1 MIKRQLTHHCNCGA
15 CMHQADES
23 KRSGTLLNKAGYLLF
38 PTDSLKRK
46 VSLTGSEDIKDA
58 ASEFTVA
65 KKKMKDLRSLL
76 PALAKSL
83 KNGDFGGDLVDRA
96 YKEDLPETLNQLRYI
111 LALKPDKTFEKAIN
125 KVIKAIETALSSE
138 SELGQFYTGSQIR
151 TGNDLLDP
159 TKNQDLL
166 NSAATK
172 ITDIDKKLDE
182 LLKYD
187 AASLR
192 QTFTNI
198 TDDGVAETYS
208 AFSANDPRYPN
219 GEDLDELKA
228 FFDRKYKLVC
238 VLPGS
243 LIIDTVE
250 GLVKHPEEE
259 FVSVTELSDDMKRRV
274 STLLQQWR
282 GQDYQCANCTE
293 DTHSLAFVIQ
303 AVGHTKSENDTFDPI
318 TEKNDLFIVGAEC
331 FGSLISDSKHYAGEN
346 TGDAEALFTSRSTF
360 DEVAN
365 SIKLMLMSEAKLRSL
380 LETDAKTRGDNLT
393 PPILGI
399 DSSDSLIRLLYCGRG
414 EQLSRDLDRDTDLYQ
429 PSTIGEITISNPK
442 IGAVTVKRLMRLFNK
457 TSQEYSKL
465 NIVITKDRDE
475 FAKAVKTQIQALVG
489 DVSEREID
497 PDDIKKAGAKDI
509 DAVLVRHAFNVL
521 REVFD
526 YNEAFIMRPYSN
538 SIRVIGREINQ
549 EGYKSDFNTGF
560 VITLTQNDTELNMTA
575 TVPGAESLSL
585 WKTLTVHAP
594 IGYKDEDDTK
604 VVTGEADIHYAFLR
618 KKDCIGKE
626 IKPLTTRDVLQAVRN
641 VDTQKSEKDEETV
654 DGKVLACIKKMNDS
668 LENQSITITGKP
680 EDDATA
686 VNQLESITSTWS
698 EFLAEALQASY
709 KNLSE
714 IGDKVELSTK
724 AGNRSI
730 IPLASSSDYV
740 QGKSPTEQLR
750 EFDPSRFDNPI
761 GRTVIGGKIKS
772 SGASDINDVT
782 DMYWPSIQT
791 ILKNNKAQFILPS
804 GKAVKSKKDFV
815 EYMDGLNYLDRKA
828 ARGIVAQ
835 AGVTNIEDADALTT
849 MLYKVSANMKEVP
862 ENRTLEARL
871 PLGIKKKYI

>member
-15 CMHQADES
+15 CMHHADES
-23 KRSGTLLNKAGYLLF
+23 KRSGTLLNKAGYILF

-192 QTFTNI
+192 QPFTNI

-282 GQDYQCANCTE
+282 GQDYQCANCTA

-442 IGAVTVKRLMRLFNK
+442 IGDVTVKRLMRLFNK

-560 VITLTQNDTELNMTA
+560 VITLTQNDTELNMTS

-740 QGKSPTEQLR
+740 KGKSPTEQLR

-772 SGASDINDVT
+772 SGASDINDVA

>member
-1 MIKRQLTHHCNCGA
+1 MCELHR
-15 CMHQADES
+15 
-23 KRSGTLLNKAGYLLF
+23 
-38 PTDSLKRK
+38 
-46 VSLTGSEDIKDA
+46 
-58 ASEFTVA
+58 
-65 KKKMKDLRSLL
+65 
-76 PALAKSL
+76 
-83 KNGDFGGDLVDRA
+83 
-96 YKEDLPETLNQLRYI
+96 RY
-111 LALKPDKTFEKAIN
+111 
-125 KVIKAIETALSSE
+125 
-138 SELGQFYTGSQIR
+138 
-151 TGNDLLDP
+151 
-159 TKNQDLL
+159 
-166 NSAATK
+166 
-172 ITDIDKKLDE
+172 
-182 LLKYD
+182 
-187 AASLR
+187 
-192 QTFTNI
+192 
-198 TDDGVAETYS
+198 
-208 AFSANDPRYPN
+208 
-219 GEDLDELKA
+219 
-228 FFDRKYKLVC
+228 
-238 VLPGS
+238 
-243 LIIDTVE
+243 
-250 GLVKHPEEE
+250 
-259 FVSVTELSDDMKRRV
+259 
-274 STLLQQWR
+274 
-282 GQDYQCANCTE
+282 
-293 DTHSLAFVIQ
+293 FVIQ

-560 VITLTQNDTELNMTA
+560 VITMTQNDTELNMTA

-740 QGKSPTEQLR
+740 KGKSPTEQLR

-804 GKAVKSKKDFV
+804 GKAVTSKKDFV

>member
-1 MIKRQLTHHCNCGA
+1 MHH
-15 CMHQADES
+15 ADES

-219 GEDLDELKA
+219 GEDLEELKA

-274 STLLQQWR
+274 SNLLQQWR

-303 AVGHTKSENDTFDPI
+303 AV
-318 TEKNDLFIVGAEC
+318 
-331 FGSLISDSKHYAGEN
+331 
-346 TGDAEALFTSRSTF
+346 
-360 DEVAN
+360 
-365 SIKLMLMSEAKLRSL
+365 
-380 LETDAKTRGDNLT
+380 
-393 PPILGI
+393 
-399 DSSDSLIRLLYCGRG
+399 
-414 EQLSRDLDRDTDLYQ
+414 
-429 PSTIGEITISNPK
+429 
-442 IGAVTVKRLMRLFNK
+442 
-457 TSQEYSKL
+457 
-465 NIVITKDRDE
+465 
-475 FAKAVKTQIQALVG
+475 
-489 DVSEREID
+489 
-497 PDDIKKAGAKDI
+497 
-509 DAVLVRHAFNVL
+509 
-521 REVFD
+521 
-526 YNEAFIMRPYSN
+526 
-538 SIRVIGREINQ
+538 
-549 EGYKSDFNTGF
+549 
-560 VITLTQNDTELNMTA
+560 
-575 TVPGAESLSL
+575 
-585 WKTLTVHAP
+585 
-594 IGYKDEDDTK
+594 
-604 VVTGEADIHYAFLR
+604 
-618 KKDCIGKE
+618 
-626 IKPLTTRDVLQAVRN
+626 
-641 VDTQKSEKDEETV
+641 
-654 DGKVLACIKKMNDS
+654 
-668 LENQSITITGKP
+668 
-680 EDDATA
+680 
-686 VNQLESITSTWS
+686 
-698 EFLAEALQASY
+698 
-709 KNLSE
+709 
-714 IGDKVELSTK
+714 
-724 AGNRSI
+724 
-730 IPLASSSDYV
+730 
-740 QGKSPTEQLR
+740 
-750 EFDPSRFDNPI
+750 
-761 GRTVIGGKIKS
+761 
-772 SGASDINDVT
+772 
-782 DMYWPSIQT
+782 
-791 ILKNNKAQFILPS
+791 
-804 GKAVKSKKDFV
+804 
-815 EYMDGLNYLDRKA
+815 
-828 ARGIVAQ
+828 
-835 AGVTNIEDADALTT
+835 
-849 MLYKVSANMKEVP
+849 
-862 ENRTLEARL
+862 
-871 PLGIKKKYI
+871 